1 MSSYLTDA
9 EEMTRRYDLDER
21 RTHHLDHR
29 VTPTHPTPRRRT
41 RVAAGLRRVADRL
54 EQ

>member
-1 MSSYLTDA
+1 MSSYLTEA
-9 EEMTRRYDLDER
+9 EEMSRRYELEER
-21 RTHHLDHR
+21 RHHR
-29 VTPTHPTPRRRT
+29 VAPSVSAPRRRT